1 MERKTCI
8 VERAMLVGLGVAWS
22 IAPETCG
29 TRFHRVA
36 GDNNGSVVESNL
48 IFRSEVGDWRLAP
61 LRCVRIPARV
71 RECLSARFIRHPV
84 KIQSD

>member
-48 IFRSEVGDWRLAP
+48 IFRSEVGIGASRRYDAYGYQRGFANVCPHDSYAIL
-61 LRCVRIPARV
+61 
-71 RECLSARFIRHPV
+71 
-84 KIQSD
+84 